1 MANNALDDLFSDED
15 FAAPPVAQA
24 VAAPAPKAKP
34 TVAEAAMAKAP
45 TNVMSTPSVSLIK
58 QAAAKLSAIEREMN
72 NLFLERE
79 DEIRSIIVGL
89 VAGRHVLLLG
99 PPGTGKSALAYEI
112 ASRIDQANYFQTLL
126 NQTTDPSELLG
137 PFSLKE
143 LENDRFVRRPAGRLP
158 EAHVAFI
165 DEIYKGNSA
174 ALNILLPILNERIW
188 YNDGKPSPV
197 PLEFVIAASNEEPQ
211 DDNLGAFH
219 DRFPFRHWVDY
230 VRDSGNQARM
240 IRLNIERRNPNSLY
254 NANKTTISLQE
265 LHSLRAFAQTVQ
277 VKDAVIQAF
286 QKVTLELEKKGLVIS
301 DRRKAVC
308 FELIQASAAME
319 GRQDAMTDDFMP
331 LISVLWQR
339 KDDVPIVQTEIL
351 KLANPFEEKMR
362 RLMDQARQMF
372 DDTMAQTKPAD
383 KANSAIDTR
392 DNLAKIEKQ
401 IEKMIKEALS
411 QGRDASKL
419 ERAKQQINDLNQEV
433 VQKCLM
439 MASPSDD
446 SDDEDAMPF

>member
-1 MANNALDDLFSDED
+1 MANNALDDLFNDED
-15 FAAPPVAQA
+15 FGTAPAATATAQA
-24 VAAPAPKAKP
+24 PKQAAKP
-34 TVAEAAMAKAP
+34 TVAEAAMAAAP
-45 TNVMSTPSVSLIK
+45 TNVMTTASVSLIK

-89 VAGRHVLLLG
+89 VSGRHVLLLG
-99 PPGTGKSALAYEI
+99 PPGTGKSALAYEL
-112 ASRIDQANYFQTLL
+112 ASRLDGANYFQTLL

-230 VRDSGNQARM
+230 VRDAGNQAKM
-240 IRLNIERRNPNSLY
+240 IRLNVERRNPNSLY
-254 NANKTTISLQE
+254 NAKKTTISLQE
-265 LHSLRAFAQTVQ
+265 LHSLRAFAQTVT
-277 VKDAVIQAF
+277 VSDAVIQAF
-286 QKVTLELEKKGLVIS
+286 QGVTLQLEKKGIVIS

-308 FELIQASAAME
+308 FELIQANAALE
-319 GRQDAMTDDFMP
+319 GRNNALTDDFMP
-331 LISVLWQR
+331 LIPVLWQR
-339 KDDVPIVQTEIL
+339 KDDLAMVQTEVL

-362 RLMDQARQMF
+362 RLLDQARQMY

-383 KANSAIDTR
+383 KANKAIDTR
-392 DNLAKIEKQ
+392 DNLAKMEKQ
-401 IEKMIKEALS
+401 VEKMIKEALS
-411 QGRDASKL
+411 QGRDTSKL
-419 ERAKQQINDLNQEV
+419 ERAKQQINDLNTDV
-433 VQKCLM
+433 IQKCLM

-446 SDDEDAMPF
+446 ADDGEMPF